1 MKIRSKSLLLRLITP
16 LSLLSAAT
24 VLTISVSTYFSA
36 RETLKQS
43 IYDRLSVAAILK
55 EEELNDWFQ
64 SQRND
69 ILLLAQLPEIQS
81 QTEILLSDSNSADS
95 NPADSDPEAGGNEA
109 EAPSSTAEFKQTARK
124 KLAAYLRDIT
134 AFKPDLAEVS
144 IVTDSGTVL
153 FSTNQQLNNQT
164 QSLKDNVTYF
174 ADASD
179 KVTPIFYTS
188 STTGATAIT
197 LATPVLN
204 DAKNPMG
211 VLLVTL
217 DLQDVDS
224 LIQDRTGLGET
235 GTTYLVGQLEEQ
247 NIFIAS
253 EQAKESAGNI
263 SSFAIDT
270 AVAGES
276 GAGLY
281 QNYAGEPV
289 IGVYR
294 WLEDQS
300 LALLAEINQREAFAP
315 ARALARNILLIGFV
329 ATGLLLSG
337 IYLLSR
343 RITQPLTEIT
353 KAAIQLQSGELDQTL
368 SIASQDEIG
377 VLAQAF
383 NHMAQQLKQSFV
395 ILESNNQE
403 LETRVQ
409 ERTAELEEAK
419 ELAEIA
425 TRTKSAFLANMSH
438 ELRTPLNSIIGYSE
452 MLEEDV
458 ELMGENDLIPDLRK
472 IQGSSQHLLSLI
484 NSVLELSKIETGRM
498 ELHLESVSISALV
511 EDVLATIRPA
521 VEKKSNSI
529 TLSNLSSMDS
539 IETDLSKLR
548 QCLLNLLDNA
558 NKFTE
563 QGQIT
568 LTIQTPHYQ
577 DEKYLEFIVEDT
589 GIGIEP
595 DQLEHVF
602 EAFTQADGSS
612 TRRHGG
618 TGLGLTITHEFVYML
633 GGVIT
638 AQNSPDQG
646 SIFTIRIP
654 QMIPNL
660 ERQLATAQHN

>member
-43 IYDRLSVAAILK
+43 IYDRLSVAAVLK
-55 EEELNDWFQ
+55 EEELNHWFQ

-69 ILLLAQLPEIQS
+69 ISLLAQLPEIQL
-81 QTEILLSDSNSADS
+81 QTERLLSDVA
-95 NPADSDPEAGGNEA
+95 PEPPENEA
-109 EAPSSTAEFKQTARK
+109 EAPSNADLKQTARK
-124 KLAAYLRDIT
+124 KLTSYLRDII
-134 AFKPDLAEVS
+134 AFKPDLVEVS
-144 IVTDSGTVL
+144 IVADGGTVL
-153 FSTNQQLNNQT
+153 FSTNRQLTNKQ
-164 QSLKDNVTYF
+164 QSLDDNVTYF
-174 ADASD
+174 ADTSD
-179 KVTPIFYTS
+179 TVTPIFYTS

-197 LATPVLN
+197 LATPILN
-204 DAKNPMG
+204 EAKNRIG
-211 VLLVTL
+211 ILLVTL

-224 LIQDRTGLGET
+224 LIQDRTGLGKT
-235 GTTYLVGQLEEQ
+235 GTTYLVGQLDQQ

-253 EQAKESAGNI
+253 EQAKQSAGDI

-276 GAGLY
+276 GVGLY

-315 ARALARNILLIGFV
+315 ARVLARNILLIGFV

-353 KAAIQLQSGELDQTL
+353 KAAIQLQSGELDQPL

-377 VLAQAF
+377 VLAKAF

-395 ILESNNQE
+395 ILEENNQE

-419 ELAEIA
+419 EVAEIA

-458 ELMGENDLIPDLRK
+458 ELMGSEDLLPDLRK
-472 IQGSSQHLLSLI
+472 IQGSSQHLLNLI
-484 NSVLELSKIETGRM
+484 DSVLELSKIETGRM
-498 ELHLESVSISALV
+498 ELTLESVNISALV
-511 EDVLATIRPA
+511 QEVIATIRPA
-521 VEKKSNSI
+521 ADKKSNDI
-529 TLSNLSSMDS
+529 VLSNLSTMDS
-539 IETDLSKLR
+539 IETDLNKLR

-577 DEKYLEFIVEDT
+577 DERYLEFIVEDT

-595 DQLEHVF
+595 SQLEHVF
-602 EAFTQADGSS
+602 DAFTQADGSS

-618 TGLGLTITHEFVYML
+618 TGLGLKITHEFVYML
-633 GGVIT
+633 GGIIT
-638 AQNSPDQG
+638 AQNSLDQG
-646 SIFTIRIP
+646 TIFTIRIP
-654 QMIPNL
+654 QVIPTVQH
-660 ERQLATAQHN
+660 QLATAQA

>member
-1 MKIRSKSLLLRLITP
+1 M
-16 LSLLSAAT
+16 
-24 VLTISVSTYFSA
+24 TISVSTYFSA

-55 EEELNDWFQ
+55 EEELNHWFQ
-64 SQRND
+64 SRRND

-81 QTEILLSDSNSADS
+81 QTKILLSGSQPDSQPQQIENQPEGPSREELKQAAKKTLAD
-95 NPADSDPEAGGNEA
+95 
-109 EAPSSTAEFKQTARK
+109 
-124 KLAAYLRDIT
+124 YLRDIV

-144 IVTDSGTVL
+144 IVADGGTVL
-153 FSTNQQLNNQT
+153 FSTNRQLINTNQPLDDQT
-164 QSLKDNVTYF
+164 TYF

-179 KVTPIFYTS
+179 KVTPVFYTS
-188 STTGATAIT
+188 SVTGSTAIT
-197 LATPVLN
+197 LATPILD
-204 DAKNPMG
+204 DAKNRLG

-224 LIQDRTGLGET
+224 LIQERTGLGKT
-235 GTTYLVGQLEEQ
+235 GTTYLVGQSEQQ

-253 EQAKESAGNI
+253 EQAKESAGDI

-300 LALLAEINQREAFAP
+300 VALLAEIDQHEAFAP
-315 ARALARNILLIGFV
+315 ARALARNILVIGFV

-343 RITQPLTEIT
+343 RITQPITEIT
-353 KAAIQLQSGELDQTL
+353 KAAIQLQSGELDQSL
-368 SIASQDEIG
+368 SIVSQDEIG

-383 NHMAQQLKQSFV
+383 NHMVQQLKQSFI

-409 ERTAELEEAK
+409 ERTAELKDAK
-419 ELAEIA
+419 EVAEAA

-458 ELMGENDLIPDLRK
+458 ELMGEDDLIPDLRK
-472 IQGSSQHLLSLI
+472 IQGSSRHLLNLI
-484 NSVLELSKIETGRM
+484 DSVLELSKIETGRM
-498 ELHLESVSISALV
+498 ELHLESVTISNLV
-511 EDVLATIRPA
+511 KDVLAIIHPA
-521 VEKKSNSI
+521 MEKKSNSI
-529 TLSNLSSMDS
+529 VLNNLGTVDL
-539 IETDLSKLR
+539 IETDLDKLR
-548 QCLLNLLDNA
+548 QCLLNLLGNA

-577 DEKYLEFIVEDT
+577 NESYLEFIIEDT
-589 GIGIEP
+589 GIGIDP
-595 DQLEHVF
+595 HQLEHVF
-602 EAFTQADGSS
+602 EAFT
-612 TRRHGG
+612 
-618 TGLGLTITHEFVYML
+618 
-633 GGVIT
+633 
-638 AQNSPDQG
+638 
-646 SIFTIRIP
+646 
-654 QMIPNL
+654 
-660 ERQLATAQHN
+660 